1 MQIVK
6 VEPLARTNVV
16 LRIRANEGRRLEY
29 NIDGLRMGG
38 WLGERS
44 IAPREKNTG
53 ARTPHYLLN
62 HRVAAKSQAAA
73 PLGNS
78 FCLNTAEAGLKI
90 APFPPHLTSPLPLRA
105 RRVHY
110 AK

>member
-6 VEPLARTNVV
+6 VEPLAGTNVV
-16 LRIRANEGRRLEY
+16 LRIRANEGRQLEY
-29 NIDGLRMGG
+29 NIDGLRTRG

-44 IAPREKNTG
+44 IAPRENTR

-90 APFPPHLTSPLPLRA
+90 ALPSPPRLASLLPLRA

>member
-1 MQIVK
+1 MSFSRR
-6 VEPLARTNVV
+6 ESAR
-16 LRIRANEGRRLEY
+16 AKEEEGSLEY
-29 NIDGLRMGG
+29 NIDGF
-38 WLGERS
+38 ERGDGS
-44 IAPREKNTG
+44 ESVRLPRENTR

-90 APFPPHLTSPLPLRA
+90 APLPPPLSSA
-105 RRVHY
+105 RGACIMQSDQRERE
-110 AK
+110 